1 MRTLIPI
8 AVLLLL
14 AAAQAPAI
22 ADPEELD
29 ASDQDDA
36 LLLAY
41 KEGREKVK
49 ASFYAIHKDPVAG
62 QGADYVDENGVA
74 RSYRVAFVRGTVC
87 TVEHQLAGTAVV
99 VAVEFETA
107 GPLADWVLRAWAG
120 RKGTKPFP
128 VEVEPIITSGSGGR
142 GARGPLEITD
152 ERFADFEQG
161 GLTWSGKLTTTK
173 YWKSRKRGEPDQTQ
187 RVWRSDLDWFQQS
200 IRIETEVRGSPM
212 VVHEMTRAS
221 LNSPSLLDWTDVP
234 EPAADELEPIRAR
247 LSRQLARADLKR
259 MVSGNMSFSNVW
271 GLHPNAKVGD
281 WAEYGAARYT
291 LVKLEHGRGIVESG
305 PMVGSNLVESIEF
318 KVENGKATEVVAR
331 FVGIKGEPP
340 IPAKLSIHNDRRPLE
355 VSEGKEE
362 QVEIAG
368 RTWKAR
374 QVTRT
379 RRSLA
384 PERER
389 DYSDVEV
396 RTISEDAPFGRPLK
410 YKSYYLPTPDAEPQ
424 DIREWVL
431 TATGDGGKPALDWS
445 AWRPTPPWELPF
457 TADDVKK
464 FIKVGMKWRCKQELD
479 QGEEGIATCYQDW
492 EVKEVTDSGYRVEV
506 VLTQPDGSKHPL
518 EASYTWDDYVDRFR
532 NWPRGTVEKKVL
544 KLGERELEVVFYRF
558 HTFGKDVLFGLS
570 ADLPG
575 IRIGTE
581 ELLTFP
587 SKTWLTEFT
596 TPEAAKD

>member
-8 AVLLLL
+8 AGLLLL

-22 ADPEELD
+22 AGPDERD
-29 ASDQDDA
+29 TSDQDDA

-49 ASFYAIHKDPVAG
+49 ASFFAIHKDPVAG
-62 QGADYVDENGVA
+62 QGADYVDQRGVA
-74 RSYRVAFVRGTVC
+74 RSYRVAFVRGATC
-87 TVEHQLAGTAVV
+87 TVEQQLAGASVV
-99 VAVEFETA
+99 VAVEFEMA
-107 GPLADWVLRAWAG
+107 GPLANRVLRAWAG
-120 RKGTKPFP
+120 RKGDKPFP
-128 VEVEPIITSGSGGR
+128 VQVEPIRPNRVHSVGLNGWFESS
-142 GARGPLEITD
+142 A
-152 ERFADFEQG
+152 ERFEDLKQG
-161 GLTWSGKLTTTK
+161 GMAWSGVVTTESYWASRGSDVPEWTTK
-173 YWKSRKRGEPDQTQ
+173 TWD
-187 RVWRSDLDWFQQS
+187 SDADWFRQS
-200 IRIETEVRGSPM
+200 IRSETVRPGSAAT
-212 VVHEMTRAS
+212 VSEMTRAS
-221 LNSPSLLDWTDVP
+221 LNSPSLLNWAGLPDSSP
-234 EPAADELEPIRAR
+234 E
-247 LSRQLARADLKR
+247 DLKDLR
-259 MVSGNMSFSNVW
+259 DRLLRQQGRLDLTQLISGKVSFSNVW
-271 GLHPNAKVGD
+271 GLHPDAKVGD
-281 WAEYGAARYT
+281 WAEYGLTRCT
-291 LVKLEHGRGIVESG
+291 LVKLESGRGIIESVVNDG
-305 PMVGSNLVESIEF
+305 RELVESIEF

-331 FVGIKGEPP
+331 FVGIKGEVP
-340 IPAKLSIHNDRRPLE
+340 IPARLSTHNDKRPVE
-355 VSEGKEE
+355 TSEGKMEE
-362 QVEIAG
+362 VDVAG
-368 RTWKAR
+368 RTWKSK

-384 PERER
+384 PEREG
-389 DYSDVEV
+389 DDSDVV
-396 RTISEDAPFGRPLK
+396 VCTISEDAPFGRPLK
-410 YKSYYLPTPDAEPQ
+410 YKSYYLPAPDGEPQ

-431 TATGDGGKPALDWS
+431 TATGEGGKPALDWS

-518 EASYTWDDYVDRFR
+518 EASYTWDDYVRRFR
-532 NWPRGTVEKKVL
+532 DWPRGTVEKKVW